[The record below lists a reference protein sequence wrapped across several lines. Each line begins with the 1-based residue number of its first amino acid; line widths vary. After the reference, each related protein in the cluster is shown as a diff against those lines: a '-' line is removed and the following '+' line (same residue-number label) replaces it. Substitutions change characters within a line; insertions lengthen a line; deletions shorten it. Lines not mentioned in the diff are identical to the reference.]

1 MPFLSQT
8 TDLRQTTSTQQLQQM
23 RQIQAMTV
31 LQLQRQD
38 LETFLEQKYEENPCL
53 EIKENTAEPVESS
66 EKREDRRDE
75 DSDRFRRLDE
85 MRDDISYYDEQ
96 YGRPSRSAQ
105 EEMSDRHQEFIEN
118 IPTNPQSLPEF
129 LHDQLSILPLTETQV
144 QDVDRVIYALDEQG
158 FLVTPIEDLFGL
170 EPDGLERGRAA
181 LKIVQSLEP
190 KGVGAQNLKECLL
203 LQIDAKLRSAEADSP
218 DERENEGEK
227 ETPDYAAMRVLLTR
241 YAQDLEA
248 NRLPK
253 IARET
258 GWSMEKIYEVL
269 RQIGRLNSNPGRDF
283 SPRGTVV
290 TPDLYCAKNEK
301 GEWYVTLDEHGLP
314 EFTITTRW
322 GKQCTTDEERE
333 FIHKKLNAARW
344 LLEALEQRRE
354 TLLAVGNALVQVQ
367 SEFLEKGPRYLKPL
381 TEKQLAEMI
390 GRHPSTVSRAVR
402 EKWIQTPRGLFPLS
416 DFFSA
421 SVAPSQSQAQAATD
435 GTEEESASRDAVQHE
450 LLALID
456 AEDKQNPLSDDQLAG
471 MLNVARTTINKYR
484 KELNIPSS
492 RKRKIYT

>member
-1 MPFLSQT
+1 MPSLSQT

-53 EIKENTAEPVESS
+53 EIKENTAEPAEFS

-75 DSDRFRRLDE
+75 DSDRFRHLDE

-129 LHDQLSILPLTETQV
+129 LHDQLSILPLTEDQV

-181 LKIVQSLEP
+181 LKTVQSLEP
-190 KGVGAQNLKECLL
+190 TGVGAQNLKECLL
-203 LQIDAKLRSAEADSP
+203 LQIDAKLKQLEADP
-218 DERENEGEK
+218 AEEQDEDDVEEA
-227 ETPDYAAMRVLLTR
+227 PDYAAMRILLTR
-241 YAQDLEA
+241 YSKDLEA

-253 IARET
+253 IANET
-258 GWSMEKIYEVL
+258 GWGVEKIYKVL
-269 RQIGRLNSNPGRDF
+269 RQMRRLNPNPGRDF
-283 SPRGTVV
+283 SARGTAVK
-290 TPDLYCAKNEK
+290 PDLYCAKNEK

-314 EFTITTRW
+314 EFTINTQL
-322 GKQCTTDEERE
+322 GKRCATDSERE
-333 FIHKKLNAARW
+333 FVHKKLNAARW

-354 TLLAVGNALVQVQ
+354 TLLAVGNALVQAQ
-367 SEFLEKGPRYLKPL
+367 SEFLEKGPRFLKPL
-381 TEKQLAEMI
+381 TEKQVAETI
-390 GRHPSTVSRAVR
+390 GCHPSTVSRAVR

-421 SVAPSQSQAQAATD
+421 SVAPSQTQAQAAAEGAD
-435 GTEEESASRDAVQHE
+435 EESASRDAVQHE

-471 MLNVARTTINKYR
+471 MLKVARTTINKYR